1 MTFYN
6 VSDGKIFLRK
16 YLHTVTNVQPAR
28 DKRVVVWQISFT
40 IVLLVRSLK
49 DYGFECLISRFV
61 ETPPPRLFVF
71 LWFRTDDLH
80 FRSAHHVSRLLPRS
94 CVLLN
99 ADFPAE

>member
-61 ETPPPRLFVF
+61 ETPPPGSSFFYGFALMICIFVV
-71 LWFRTDDLH
+71 LTMSHDYCRGV
-80 FRSAHHVSRLLPRS
+80 AS
-94 CVLLN
+94 C
-99 ADFPAE
+99 

>member
-28 DKRVVVWQISFT
+28 DKRVVVWLISFT

-49 DYGFECLISRFV
+49 DYGFECPISRFV
-61 ETPPPRLFVF
+61 ETPHGSSFFYGFALMICILVVLTMSHDYCRGV
-71 LWFRTDDLH
+71 
-80 FRSAHHVSRLLPRS
+80 AS
-94 CVLLN
+94 C
-99 ADFPAE
+99 